1 VSPIKS
7 EPIKKHIGEVVHVDR
22 AALAEEGFA
31 RRCLEL
37 LEERAVLVFPKLH
50 LTDEEQLAFT
60 DRMGARLPHYN
71 KVPGAGGDIYK
82 ITLDPEVN
90 DRPEY
95 VQGTFFW
102 HMDGLTSDAP
112 PPKATLLSARRP
124 ATKGGQTEFAS
135 TVTAYESLPAAD
147 KKEIAGLR
155 GLHSISAA
163 IRGAFDYASKEER
176 ARLDAVAHVRE
187 HPLVWKQKSGR
198 TSLVI
203 GESADRIVDMPLAN
217 GRALTSS
224 TATSGRKAISSCG
237 ITTASCTASFRMT
250 AHRDASC
257 TAPLLLEPRWCSEP
271 AQRAHKAVRRRAC
284 ICRSGR
290 ASG

>member
-37 LEERAVLVFPKLH
+37 LEERAVLVFPGLR
-50 LTDEEQLAFT
+50 LSDEEQLAFT

-135 TVTAYESLPAAD
+135 TVTAYESLPADD

-155 GLHSISAA
+155 GVHSISAA

-217 GRALTSS
+217 GRALLARLLEWTVQPDFVYRH
-224 TATSGRKAISSCG
+224 AWQEGDLVMWHNYGVLHRVLPYDGASGRI
-237 ITTASCTASFRMT
+237 M
-250 AHRDASC
+250 HRTSLAG
-257 TAPLLLEPRWCSEP
+257 TEVV
-271 AQRAHKAVRRRAC
+271 Q
-284 ICRSGR
+284 
-290 ASG
+290 